1 MQLKLLN
8 NRLTPEPYWENP
20 LERVDIPQAYEVE
33 LFDTNGYDL
42 TLLEQQYAAKN
53 TPATLHRYKLALKYP
68 WFEDNKP
75 VEGTHINHALLFER
89 KGYKG
94 PALEQL
100 QKWSTTTPLVQ
111 KLIQINPKWGIDL
124 SIDYVNREGN
134 VFEVFHYEWDGFE
147 YESVIEMKTKI
158 ETLALNTDWNDAAK
172 SLLARKA
179 EWDSLPFFE
188 QSDWKCR
195 FFGIEPES
203 FKIIIWNKDS
213 KMR

>member
-1 MQLKLLN
+1 MLILINNKLDSTSHWHVPLN
-8 NRLTPEPYWENP
+8 RQEAPVA
-20 LERVDIPQAYEVE
+20 REVE

-42 TLLEQQYAAKN
+42 TLLEQRYAEVN
-53 TPATLHRYKLALKYP
+53 RPATSHRYKVALKYP
-68 WFEDNKP
+68 WFISEEIK
-75 VEGTHINHALLFER
+75 EGAHINHALLFER
-89 KGYKG
+89 KGYTG
-94 PALEQL
+94 LALEQL
-100 QKWSTTTPLVQ
+100 QRWSNTIPLVQ
-111 KLIQINPKWGIDL
+111 KLIQIHPKWGIDL
-124 SIDYVNREGN
+124 SIDYVDREGN

-147 YESVIEMKTKI
+147 YQAVMEMKAKI

-172 SLLARKA
+172 SLLKRKN

-188 QSDWKCR
+188 QSDWKCK